1 MGRSRGG
8 FGSKLHLIVD
18 GRGAPLDVDLTAG
31 QSHESARCEPLVQ
44 RVLDDWPDVLP
55 MQVCGDK
62 GYSYER
68 IRAFLKEHAI
78 EPVIPKRTDQRRE
91 DDEEE
96 DFDRDSYRR
105 RSVVECCIGWL
116 KECRVVATRFE
127 KLATNFIRTIR
138 LAIIQRY
145 LRLLD
150 SSDRA

>member
-8 FGSKLHLIVD
+8 FGSKIHLIVD
-18 GRGAPLDVDLTAG
+18 GRGIPLDVDVTAG
-31 QSHESARCEPLVQ
+31 QAHESKSCEPLVQ
-44 RVLDDWPDVLP
+44 RVLDEWPDVLP

-68 IRAFLKEHAI
+68 IRTFLEEREI
-78 EPVIPKRTDQRRE
+78 EPVIAKRSDQRKEGDE
-91 DDEEE
+91 DT
-96 DFDRDSYRR
+96 FDKESYRKR
-105 RSVVECCIGWL
+105 HVVENCIGWL
-116 KECRVVATRFE
+116 KECRALASRFE
-127 KLATNFIRTIR
+127 KLVTNFLGTLR